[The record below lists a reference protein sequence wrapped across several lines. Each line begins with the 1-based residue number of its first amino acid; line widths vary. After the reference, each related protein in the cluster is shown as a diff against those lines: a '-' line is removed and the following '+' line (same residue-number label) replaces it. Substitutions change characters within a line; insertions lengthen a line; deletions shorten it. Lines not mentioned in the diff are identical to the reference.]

1 MVRSLFVFLLTA
13 VIPVIMVSCSN
24 KNISS
29 SPSSVEGV
37 TEFIDLFVAD
47 EVPDVN
53 CYRIPALLTAANGDL
68 IAAIDERVPGCAD
81 LRGSRDINIAIR
93 RSTDRGDTWSDPE
106 VIVDFPDGQSASDAS
121 MVLDQVTGE
130 IFMFYNFMDL
140 DQEPD
145 VYYLHVIRS
154 KDHGKTWSEPEDIT
168 SQIAPPDW
176 HNDFKFITSGRGIQ
190 TRGGKIQHTL
200 VNLKKGLHLFGSD
213 DHGKTWY
220 RIDTP
225 VTPADESK
233 IAELD
238 DGRWMINS
246 RVNNPG
252 YRYIHVSDDEGKSWK
267 SHAAHELTDP
277 GNNGSFIR
285 YTSLRN
291 GDDKNRLLF
300 ANTRSED
307 QRENLTVRISYDEG
321 ETWSEGK
328 TIYEG
333 SAAYSSLTIL
343 DNGDIGLFFERDEY
357 TKNTFVRFS
366 LEWLTDGQDTFQR

>member
-190 TRGGKIQHTL
+190 TRDGKILHTL